1 MIGKTPT
8 EHQLTIFET
17 ALESVIDMNHELVLL
32 AQRIDWSEVEAEF
45 SKYYCKDNGR
55 PSVPARK
62 MVGLMYLK
70 NLYNLSDEDVVD
82 RWMEN
87 PYMQYFTGEKVFQKR
102 PPIDPA
108 DFSKF
113 RKRIGPQGAEILFRI
128 SLCVNAEELTEK
140 EMERV
145 LIDSTVQEKN
155 ITYPTDAKLLRKIV
169 DKVLKI
175 AEKEDITLRRT
186 YTREMKALKLKVR
199 FMNHP
204 KRRKEGEKAVRRMR
218 TIAGAMVR
226 DLDRKLSGW
235 QRFMYGD
242 SINLWI
248 RVINQK
254 RSDKDKIYS
263 LHEPEVECI
272 SKGKEHKKYEFGNKS
287 AIAKTYSGLIVSAL
301 AFKGNPYDGHT
312 LSAHWEQMRRLTGYE
327 PKEALTDRGYRGK
340 KEVGGMKVC
349 IPTSGSP
356 GQTYYE
362 KTKERKKFRKRAG
375 IEPVIGHL
383 KSDHRMIRNYL
394 SGTAGDAINTLMA
407 AAAYNLRHWMNKLP
421 KKKLSSFVSLLL
433 NLRNRLENLIFG
445 CGKTYGLPFPVL
457 ATVEN

>member
-8 EHQLTIFET
+8 EHQMTIFET
-17 ALESVIDMNHELVLL
+17 ALESFIDMNHELVLL
-32 AQRIDWSEVEAEF
+32 ARRIDWSEVEREF

-70 NLYNLSDEDVVD
+70 NLYNLSDEGVVA
-82 RWMEN
+82 RWLEN

-108 DFSKF
+108 DFAKF
-113 RKRIGPQGAEILFRI
+113 RKRIGPEGAEILFRI

-175 AEKEDITLRRT
+175 AETEDITLRRT

-226 DLDRKLSGW
+226 DLDRKLNDW

-242 SINLWI
+242 NINLWI

-263 LHEPEVECI
+263 LHEPEVSCI
-272 SKGKEHKKYEFGNKS
+272 AKGKQGKKYEFGSKASLAITRNS
-287 AIAKTYSGLIVSAL
+287 AIIIGVAN
-301 AFKGNPYDGHT
+301 FQGNPYDGDT
-312 LSAHWEQMRRLTGYE
+312 LKKTIENIHFNLGKAPAGIY
-327 PKEALTDRGYRGK
+327 ADRGYRGREYVETTQVFIPQPPK
-340 KEVGGMKVC
+340 KDDT
-349 IPTSGSP
+349 PA
-356 GQTYYE
+356 E
-362 KTKERKKFRKRAG
+362 KKKARKNFGRRSA
-375 IEPVIGHL
+375 IEPVISHV
-383 KSDHRMIRNYL
+383 KHDHRLCRNYL
-394 SGTAGDAINTLMA
+394 KGEAGDAINLYLA
-407 AAAYNLRHWMNKLP
+407 AAGFNLRKWMGAFP
-421 KKKLSSFVSLLL
+421 HIFILLFF
-433 NLRNRLENLIFG
+433 RF
-445 CGKTYGLPFPVL
+445 YGFRFIPERTTSRFL
-457 ATVEN
+457 